1 MIGASTCSIGSLED
15 RTEALLDQLM
25 ENRRLDPD
33 YNPRQDEDQE
43 SLRNLIKQTLRASV
57 EIQGG
62 YHEGG
67 GDSWGKWIIPGLVT
81 LMVMGIGG
89 AIVMYGKLSALTQKV
104 ESLQDQVNRIE
115 KIVEPR
121 YRGG

>member
-1 MIGASTCSIGSLED
+1 MMGISSCFIGSLED
-15 RTEALLDQLM
+15 RTQALLEQFM
-25 ENRRLDPD
+25 ESRRLDPD
-33 YNPRQDEDQE
+33 YNSRQDEDQE

-67 GDSWGKWIIPGLVT
+67 DGNKWLVPVLT
-81 LMVMGIGG
+81 ALTIAFILGGI
-89 AIVMYGKLSALTQKV
+89 ALTVTVSALKQEVTDLKV
-104 ESLQDQVNRIE
+104 QVDHME